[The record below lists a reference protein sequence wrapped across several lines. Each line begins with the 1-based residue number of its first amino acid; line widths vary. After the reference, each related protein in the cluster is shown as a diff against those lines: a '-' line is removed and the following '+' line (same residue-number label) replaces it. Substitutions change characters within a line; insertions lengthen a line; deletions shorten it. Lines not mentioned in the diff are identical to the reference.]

1 MSQKARKTKLQGVD
15 INRRQLI
22 AGALTVGASAGLG
35 LVALN
40 AQAAPV
46 VEKEPAAG
54 PDGYRETEHIRR
66 YYRAAREI

>member
-1 MSQKARKTKLQGVD
+1 MSKQARKSHVQGVD
-15 INRRQLI
+15 ISRRQLI

-40 AQAAPV
+40 AQAAPAM
-46 VEKEPAAG
+46 EQETSSRPS
-54 PDGYRETEHIRR
+54 GYRETEHIRR